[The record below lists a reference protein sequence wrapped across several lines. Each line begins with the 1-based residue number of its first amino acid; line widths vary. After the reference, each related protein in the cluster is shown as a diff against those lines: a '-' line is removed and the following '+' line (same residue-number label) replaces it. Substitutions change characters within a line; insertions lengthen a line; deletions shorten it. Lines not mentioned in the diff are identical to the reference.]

1 MAKKRLNI
9 KDKTGLPVDYDISAE
24 NVTID
29 GAGGKPLTQKLD
41 EITETEAQAVRSITF
56 NGQSYSRNNG
66 IINIGEQE
74 QPNWNESN
82 PNYRTYIRNKPT
94 LLSQFTN
101 DCGFVT
107 SSQIPEGADLS
118 TVFASVAYDPT
129 TSRINF
135 FGKGSNTVLAYL
147 DAAPFIVDGMV
158 ENVTLDSS
166 TNELVIT
173 FNTASGKSP
182 IRVPLGSISGQGT
195 VQSVKMNGGTP
206 IQPVNGVIDLGTV
219 ITEHQS
225 LSSYATKNEM
235 SVSESNG
242 VATIQV
248 KENNSA
254 EVYTKSK
261 TDELLGTKAND
272 NAVVKSVTINGTTP
286 TLNNGNVNLGTIQ
299 SGEDGITPHIDP
311 ISGNWMLG
319 TTDTTVHAQGPKG
332 DKGDRGDLN
341 ITEGTTPTLTIVS
354 DLNTDDD
361 EVDNIKVLSA
371 GMGKRIGDELYAD
384 REAVLDFANTELTM
398 VYIDSGKFYT
408 SNKYGGKFFN
418 IARYK
423 GWTLRIGNYKL
434 TSGTN
439 AGNWFYR
446 FALLKNDA
454 HASNT
459 APAYSD
465 VSPYNDSV
473 SVNSASDDDQWTELT
488 IPDDVNYIYVYTHNS
503 ENTAP
508 DNDFDPVVVLT
519 NPNAQSRI
527 SALEVAVDAM
537 SGELF
542 KAKTTKLSL
551 ENTELA
557 GVYINGTKWKTDSY
571 YQGKIIDISQYKGRP
586 FRIGNRKISS
596 TDSENGNWFYRFAF
610 LTSDSH
616 TGGQRVPFSNY
627 SPFTGQISVNSSDDA
642 DQWYEGIIPE
652 DATHLYVYC
661 YNSSSSILNHY
672 FPPEI
677 IVKLDVNR
685 ITELENKTEG
695 LDGIGDDWRQIKSE
709 GDYVVPITDC
719 WRKQTIGTNGRTY
732 SGSSALTTNCF
743 PKSADIS
750 TAAASSSD
758 CYDVSDLP
766 DPTELELT
774 FSQLSGDGYW
784 GVAVCCYN
792 AMLGFIERLGY
803 YDTTESD
810 TITVSLSSGTRYFK
824 LLVEKYDSSHTSG
837 INLDNYILPPGF
849 LSYKKM
855 LATRESLPTRVAS
868 LESKFSGIIE
878 PAVRRFTLCSWN
890 VGHFALGAASST
902 AITSETYDEMKAKW
916 CQKLNEMSP
925 DILLMCEY
933 STLFAKNPD
942 VTAADAVFNQFAY
955 SVIGTASGYMQT
967 AQYANL
973 PILNTEECVFEH
985 YIQWRYYQVSDIK
998 IGDITAKVVITH
1010 LDFTDS
1016 NSNSSVYR
1024 AEQIQRLLD
1033 DLDGYEHVIICG
1045 DFNVSSADE
1054 YNAFK
1059 TAGYTM
1065 ANNGYLG
1072 VISTYPAGESPVSAL
1087 DNIIVKGFAMNNIK
1101 IVNDATLTDHCA
1113 IMCDLTVL

>member
-29 GAGGKPLTQKLD
+29 ADGGKPLTQKLD
-41 EITETEAQAVRSITF
+41 EIAETEAQAVRSITF
-56 NGQSYSRNNG
+56 NGKSYDRDNG

-225 LSSYATKNEM
+225 LSSYATK
-235 SVSESNG
+235 SELSG
-242 VATIQV
+242 KQDRLTGSDVLATINDTQV
-248 KENNSA
+248 H
-254 EVYTKSK
+254 YG
-261 TDELLGTKAND
+261 D
-272 NAVVKSVTINGTTP
+272 SVNIEGQK
-286 TLNNGNVNLGTIQ
+286 G
-299 SGEDGITPHIDP
+299 D
-311 ISGNWMLG
+311 
-319 TTDTTVHAQGPKG
+319 KG

-371 GMGKRIGDELYAD
+371 GMGKRIGDELYTD

-408 SNKYGGKFFN
+408 SSKYGGKFFN

-423 GWTLRIGNYKL
+423 GWTLRIGNHKMT
-434 TSGTN
+434 TSGK
-439 AGNWFYR
+439 WFYR

-465 VSPYNDSV
+465 VSPYNDLV

-503 ENTAP
+503 DNTDP
-508 DNDFDPVVVLT
+508 DKNFEPDVVLA

-527 SALEVAVDAM
+527 DLLESRIESV

-542 KAKTTKLSL
+542 KVKTTELSL

-557 GVYINGTKWKTDSY
+557 GVYINGASWSSTSV

-596 TDSENGNWFYRFAF
+596 TDSANGNWFYRFAF

-661 YNSSSSILNHY
+661 YNSSSSILEHY

-719 WRKQTIGTNGRTY
+719 WRKQTIGENGRTY
-732 SGSSALTTNCF
+732 SGSSALTIICF

-766 DPTELELT
+766 NPTELKLT
-774 FSQLSGDGYW
+774 FSQPSNGGYW
-784 GVAVCCYN
+784 SVAICCYN
-792 AMLGFIERLGY
+792 SIMQWIERLGY
-803 YDTTESD
+803 YNTAESNN
-810 TITVSLSSGTRYFK
+810 ITVSLPSGTKYYK
-824 LLVEKYDSSHTSG
+824 ILVGRYDSNNEV
-837 INLDNYILPPGF
+837 INVDNYVLPTGFMSFRKILV
-849 LSYKKM
+849 
-855 LATRESLPTRVAS
+855 TRESLPVRVSS
-868 LESKFSGIIE
+868 LESAIGAVKE
-878 PAVRRFTLCSWN
+878 AAVRRFKICSWN

-902 AITSETYDEMKAKW
+902 SITAETYDEMKAKW

-955 SVIGTASGYMQT
+955 SVIGTARGYMQT

-1010 LDFTDS
+1010 LDFTNS

-1024 AEQIQRLLD
+1024 AEQIQRLID
-1033 DLDGYEHVIICG
+1033 DFDGYEHVIICG

-1072 VISTYPAGESPVSAL
+1072 VISTFPAGESPASAL
-1087 DNIIVKGFAMNNIK
+1087 DNIIVKGFAVNNIK
-1101 IVNDATLTDHCA
+1101 IVNDATLTDHCG